1 MIELERQKTQ
11 DSSDKKQ
18 SKVLSLSEELMNS
31 TKQKSAEDPKVAL
44 NIENLDSSASKA
56 HESSKT
62 PASEEPKSSEK
73 LVKSA
78 ENEVDNDGQKI
89 DENDDKQDEND
100 DTLIEMESEMSVSA
114 TTFSV
119 TTEGNNPFM
128 SIKAQSFMP
137 TQPF

>member
-1 MIELERQKTQ
+1 
-11 DSSDKKQ
+11 
-18 SKVLSLSEELMNS
+18 MNS
-31 TKQKSAEDPKVAL
+31 TKQKSAEDAKVAL

-78 ENEVDNDGQKI
+78 ENEVDNDGQKM
-89 DENDDKQDEND
+89 DENDEKQGDAD

-137 TQPF
+137 T